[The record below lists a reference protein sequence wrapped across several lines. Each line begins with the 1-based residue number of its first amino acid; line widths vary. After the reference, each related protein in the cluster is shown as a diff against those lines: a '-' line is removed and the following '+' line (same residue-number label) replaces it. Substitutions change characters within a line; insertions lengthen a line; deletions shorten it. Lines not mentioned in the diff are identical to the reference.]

1 MTINGENQPNPPS
14 GEDDA
19 DGATGERASAVG
31 TAADK
36 AAEASP
42 GTDEDTPAAGAAAH
56 PAGSAEDG
64 EAGRETPEGGKGGK
78 GGEGGERGEGGG
90 WRAAVAYTAGG
101 VLVALLLHFF
111 VIASFWI
118 PSESMEN
125 TLIEHD
131 RVIVNRLSGS
141 PDRGDVVV
149 FNGWDGTPWI
159 KRVIGIPGDTVECCD
174 SKHRLSVNGTP
185 LDETYLYPG
194 NYASGDGFKVTVP
207 KGRLWV
213 MGDHRVASRDSRSQI
228 HDRFHGT
235 ISEDDVIGRA
245 FAIYWPLSRATFLTT
260 PEAFARVH

>member
-14 GEDDA
+14 GDDDA
-19 DGATGERASAVG
+19 DGATGDHTSAVG
-31 TAADK
+31 TAAGD
-36 AAEASP
+36 AVTAPA
-42 GTDEDTPAAGAAAH
+42 GTDEPTAHAGATEQT
-56 PAGSAEDG
+56 AGSAEDG
-64 EAGRETPEGGKGGK
+64 TAGRDTSDGGA
-78 GGEGGERGEGGG
+78 GGERGEGGG

-101 VLVALLLHFF
+101 VVVALLLHFF

-118 PSESMEN
+118 PSGSMEN

-149 FNGWDGTPWI
+149 FTGWDGTPWI
-159 KRVIGIPGDTVECCD
+159 KRVIGVPGDTVECCD
-174 SKHRLSVNGTP
+174 SKHRLSVNGVP
-185 LDETYLYPG
+185 LDEPYLYPG
-194 NYASGDGFKVTVP
+194 NYASGEEFKVTVP

-245 FAIYWPLSRATFLTT
+245 FAIYWPLSRAKFLTT